1 MAQYVPNTWADGSS
15 GGTPITAAK
24 LTAIEDQLVA
34 NDLQNTSSEAFATLS
49 TRFTNVGAWA
59 INTFYAVNNVCTSG
73 GALFYCLTAH
83 TSTGPAPTGAGNS
96 NWAVLSTNVAIG
108 TQAGQAA
115 DGAATAASLAL
126 KADKTTV
133 AALPQT
139 VLWDA
144 TNNVWPTPNATA
156 LRVEFNSLST
166 PTADVTPP
174 PYFND
179 ASYWKCRV
187 DA

>member
-96 NWAVLSTNVAIG
+96 NWAPLGVVIG
-108 TQAGQAA
+108 TNAGQAP
-115 DGAATAASLAL
+115 DAAAVQSQFNGLLQVIVWNKTTRTWPAANSAAIARFFVSVNDSTATSPTGLQPWDLWFKAAS
-126 KADKTTV
+126 
-133 AALPQT
+133 
-139 VLWDA
+139 
-144 TNNVWPTPNATA
+144 
-156 LRVEFNSLST
+156 
-166 PTADVTPP
+166 
-174 PYFND
+174 
-179 ASYWKCRV
+179 
-187 DA
+187 